1 LARSFKLDALAAPA
15 RRTPGMTALGAFE
28 LVLLLLTTAVLL
40 ALIARRLHT
49 PPAVAF
55 VLGGMLLAITPGI
68 RPLDLDPDL
77 YMALFLP
84 PLVQASAY
92 FTVWREF
99 RASLRPILLL
109 AVGMVF
115 FTAFS
120 IGWLAK
126 LLLPDVPW
134 AVAFTLGAIISPTD
148 TAVTTAVLARL
159 RIPQRIVTILEGE
172 SLVNDASGLV
182 LYRVA
187 MVAAITGQFNPVHA
201 AFSFVLLFAGG
212 IAVGA
217 ACGYGSIWVF
227 RRLYDSNLEIAA
239 SFLIAWAS
247 FLAAEAVGVSGVLAA
262 TTCGLLMGWYQH
274 ETFSAQTRMQARA
287 AWSVAV
293 FALEALLFILVG
305 LSLRGI
311 LTRFDGHAAAT
322 LLPLALLI
330 SFGVIAARLVWV
342 FPATYLPR
350 LLVPAIRRADPY
362 PTPAVPL
369 VIGWAGMRGAVSLAA
384 ALALPGDFPY
394 RDPILL
400 ITFIVILVTLLI
412 QGGTLGV
419 VIRGLRLTL
428 RVDRDAAPVYAHV
441 RAAIAAV
448 ALRAIEEHTTDPLDG
463 AIAADMVREF
473 RDRAG
478 WLVRVHENAG
488 AVRSEQAARFAL
500 RREAL
505 DASRTELLRMHR
517 SREIGDDA
525 LSVLEQE
532 LDLEDVKLRSQIGF
546 A

>member
-1 LARSFKLDALAAPA
+1 
-15 RRTPGMTALGAFE
+15 MTALGAFE

-40 ALIARRLHT
+40 ALVARRLHT

-99 RASLRPILLL
+99 RANLRPILLL
-109 AVGMVF
+109 AVGLVF

-126 LLLPDVPW
+126 QLLPDVPW

-187 MVAAITGQFNPVHA
+187 MVAAVTGQFNLLHA
-201 AFSFVLLFAGG
+201 ATSFVLLFAGG

-217 ACGYGSIWVF
+217 ACGYGVIWLF
-227 RRLYDSNLEIAA
+227 RRLHDPNLEIAA

-247 FLAAEAVGVSGVLAA
+247 FLVAEAVGVSGVLAT

-274 ETFSAQTRMQARA
+274 ETFSAQTRMQVRA

-293 FALEALLFILVG
+293 FALEALLFILIG
-305 LSLRGI
+305 LSLRRI
-311 LTRFDGHAAAT
+311 LSRFDAHAAET
-322 LLPLALLI
+322 LVPLALMI

-362 PTPAVPL
+362 PRPSAPL

-412 QGGTLGV
+412 QGGTLGI
-419 VIRGLRLTL
+419 VIRGLKLTL
-428 RVDRDAAPVYAHV
+428 RVDREAAPAHAHV

-448 ALRAIEEHTTDPLDG
+448 ALHVIEEHTTDPLDG
-463 AIAADMVREF
+463 AIAADMIREF

-488 AVRSEQAARFAL
+488 AVRAEHAARFAL

-505 DASRTELLRMHR
+505 DASRAELLRLHR
-517 SREIGDDA
+517 AQEIGDDA

-532 LDLEDVKLRSQIGF
+532 LDLEEVKLRSQVAG
-546 A
+546 